1 MSTVH
6 TQRERH
12 CSWRTFVEDICIY
25 VCANERARVFV
36 YLPVYRLQST
46 RLSTEKKKNRFLPR
60 CNKRKEN
67 TYDTTTVHRLELT
80 SLTKDP
86 EEIRLFLH
94 TQNNEMREQKH

>member
-1 MSTVH
+1 MH
-6 TQRERH
+6 L
-12 CSWRTFVEDICIY
+12 CLC
-25 VCANERARVFV
+25 ERASERVC
-36 YLPVYRLQST
+36 LCIC
-46 RLSTEKKKNRFLPR
+46 LSIDYSKHAFPPKKKNRFLPR